1 MLPAFDEGF
10 DQRPRLFGGSTACR
24 RCIVWIMEEAQPGID
39 FEETKRILAA
49 LERENVRYVLIG
61 AMAMAAQG
69 LVRATHDLDFF
80 VAPEAENVDRLKKAF
95 KSLFDNDPNVDEISA
110 EDLAGDYPAIEYTPP
125 HGRYSVDIL
134 SRLGEAFSYPDV
146 ESGSE
151 ILTITEGSQISV
163 ATPRMLY
170 RMKRD
175 TVRPQDR
182 LDAEVIKREFKL
194 EED

>member
-1 MLPAFDEGF
+1 MGEE
-10 DQRPRLFGGSTACR
+10 R
-24 RCIVWIMEEAQPGID
+24 RGID
-39 FEETKRILAA
+39 FEEAKRVLAA
-49 LERENVRYVLIG
+49 LEREGVRYVLIG

-80 VAPEAENVDRLKKAF
+80 VAPESENVDRLKRAF
-95 KSLFDNDPNVDEISA
+95 KSLFDDDPSIDEISA

-125 HGRYSVDIL
+125 HGNYSVDIL
-134 SRLGEAFSYPDV
+134 SRLGEAFSYADL
-146 ESGSE
+146 ESEKLSTAEG
-151 ILTITEGSQISV
+151 TEISV

-182 LDAEVIKREFKL
+182 LDAQAIKEAFEL

>member
-1 MLPAFDEGF
+1 M
-10 DQRPRLFGGSTACR
+10 Q
-24 RCIVWIMEEAQPGID
+24 EAPPGID

-49 LERENVRYVLIG
+49 LEREGVRYVLIG

-80 VAPEAENVDRLKKAF
+80 VAPEAENVDRLKRAF
-95 KSLFDNDPNVDEISA
+95 KTLFDNDPNIDEISA
-110 EDLAGDYPAIEYTPP
+110 EDLAGDYPAVEYTPP

-134 SRLGEAFSYPDV
+134 TRLGEAFRYPDI
-146 ESGSE
+146 EAE
-151 ILTITEGSQISV
+151 TLRTAEGTRISV

-182 LDAEVIKREFKL
+182 LDAAAIKEEFSL
-194 EED
+194 EDD

>member
-1 MLPAFDEGF
+1 MDET
-10 DQRPRLFGGSTACR
+10 P
-24 RCIVWIMEEAQPGID
+24 PGID

-49 LERENVRYVLIG
+49 LEHEGVRYVLIG

-80 VAPEAENVDRLKKAF
+80 VSPDSENVDRLKRAF
-95 KSLFDNDPNVDEISA
+95 KSLFDDDPNIEDISA
-110 EDLAGDYPAIEYTPP
+110 EDLSGDYPAVEYTPP
-125 HGRYSVDIL
+125 HGRYSLDIL
-134 SRLGEAFSYPDV
+134 SRLGEMFSYPDI
-146 ESGSE
+146 ESE
-151 ILTITEGSQISV
+151 TLTTAEGTQISV

-182 LDAEVIKREFKL
+182 LDAEVIKEEFKL

>member
-1 MLPAFDEGF
+1 MDEA
-10 DQRPRLFGGSTACR
+10 P
-24 RCIVWIMEEAQPGID
+24 PGID
-39 FEETKRILAA
+39 FEEAKRILKA
-49 LERENVRYVLIG
+49 LEREGVRYVLIG

-80 VAPEAENVDRLKKAF
+80 VSPERENVDRLKKAF
-95 KSLFDNDPNVDEISA
+95 KSLFDDDPNVDEISA
-110 EDLAGDYPAIEYTPP
+110 EDLAGDYPAVEYTPP

-134 SRLGEAFSYPDV
+134 SRLGEAFSYPEV
-146 ESGSE
+146 ESE
-151 ILTITEGSQISV
+151 VLTTAEGTQISV

-170 RMKRD
+170 RMKKD

-182 LDAEVIKREFKL
+182 LDAQAIKEEFKI

>member
-1 MLPAFDEGF
+1 
-10 DQRPRLFGGSTACR
+10 
-24 RCIVWIMEEAQPGID
+24 MEEPPPGID
-39 FEETKRILAA
+39 FEEAKRILMA
-49 LERENVRYVLIG
+49 LEREGVRYVLIG

-80 VAPEAENVDRLKKAF
+80 VSPERENVDRLKTAF
-95 KSLFDNDPNVDEISA
+95 KSLFDDDPNIDEISA
-110 EDLAGDYPAIEYTPP
+110 EDLAGDYPAVEYTPP

-134 SRLGEAFSYPDV
+134 SRLGEAFSYP
-146 ESGSE
+146 ELESE
-151 ILTITEGSQISV
+151 ILTTAEGTRISV

-182 LDAEVIKREFKL
+182 LDAEAIKEEFEL
-194 EED
+194 EEE

>member
-1 MLPAFDEGF
+1 MMDYSAIMDEA
-10 DQRPRLFGGSTACR
+10 P
-24 RCIVWIMEEAQPGID
+24 PGID
-39 FEETKRILAA
+39 FEETKRILAE
-49 LERENVRYVLIG
+49 LEREDVRYVLIG

-80 VAPEAENVDRLKKAF
+80 VSPEPENVERLKKAF
-95 KSLFDNDPNVDEISA
+95 KSLFDNDPNIDEISS
-110 EDLAGDYPAIEYTPP
+110 EDLGGDYPAVEYTPP

-134 SRLGEAFSYPDV
+134 SRLGEAFSYSDI
-146 ESGSE
+146 ESE
-151 ILTITEGSQISV
+151 VLTTAEGTQISV

-182 LDAEVIKREFKL
+182 LDAEVIKEEFKL

>member
-1 MLPAFDEGF
+1 MGEVP
-10 DQRPRLFGGSTACR
+10 
-24 RCIVWIMEEAQPGID
+24 PGID
-39 FEETKRILAA
+39 FEETKRILAV
-49 LERENVRYVLIG
+49 LEREGVRYVLIG

-80 VAPEAENVDRLKKAF
+80 VSPEPENVDRLKKAF
-95 KSLFDNDPNVDEISA
+95 KNLFDDDPNIDEISA

-125 HGRYSVDIL
+125 HGRYSLDIV
-134 SRLGEAFSYPDV
+134 SRLGEAFRYPDV
-146 ESGSE
+146 ESE
-151 ILTITEGSQISV
+151 ILTTAEGTRISV

-182 LDAEVIKREFKL
+182 LDAEMIREEFKL

>member
-1 MLPAFDEGF
+1 
-10 DQRPRLFGGSTACR
+10 
-24 RCIVWIMEEAQPGID
+24 MEEAQPGID

>member
-1 MLPAFDEGF
+1 
-10 DQRPRLFGGSTACR
+10 
-24 RCIVWIMEEAQPGID
+24 MEEAPPGID

-49 LERENVRYVLIG
+49 LEREDVRYVLIG

-80 VAPEAENVDRLKKAF
+80 VAPEPENVDRLKRAF

-110 EDLAGDYPAIEYTPP
+110 EDLAGDYPAVEYTPP

-146 ESGSE
+146 ESESE
-151 ILTITEGSQISV
+151 ILTTAEGNQISV

-182 LDAEVIKREFKL
+182 LDAEVIKREFRL

>member
-1 MLPAFDEGF
+1 MDET
-10 DQRPRLFGGSTACR
+10 P
-24 RCIVWIMEEAQPGID
+24 PGID
-39 FEETKRILAA
+39 FEEAKRILMA
-49 LERENVRYVLIG
+49 LEREGVRYVLIG

-80 VAPEAENVDRLKKAF
+80 VSPEGENVDRLKRAF

-110 EDLAGDYPAIEYTPP
+110 EDLAGDYPAVEYTPP

-134 SRLGEAFSYPDV
+134 SRLGEAFAYPEV
-146 ESGSE
+146 ESE
-151 ILTITEGSQISV
+151 ILTTAEGTQISV

-170 RMKRD
+170 RMKKD

-182 LDAEVIKREFKL
+182 LDAQAIKEEFKL

>member
-1 MLPAFDEGF
+1 
-10 DQRPRLFGGSTACR
+10 
-24 RCIVWIMEEAQPGID
+24 MEEAPPGID
-39 FEETKRILAA
+39 FEETKRILVA
-49 LERENVRYVLIG
+49 LEREGVRYVLIG

-80 VAPEAENVDRLKKAF
+80 VSPEPGNVDRLKRAF
-95 KSLFDNDPNVDEISA
+95 KGLFDNDPNVDEISA
-110 EDLAGDYPAIEYTPP
+110 EDLAGDYPAVEYTPP

-134 SRLGEAFSYPDV
+134 SRLGEMFSYPDI
-146 ESGSE
+146 EAE
-151 ILTITEGSQISV
+151 TLTTAEGTQISV

-182 LDAEVIKREFKL
+182 LDAEVIKEEFHL